1 MMAKQSVNSTASNT
15 PNGNGNGSVNW
26 NEEDMVI

>member
-1 MMAKQSVNSTASNT
+1 MMAKQSGNSTASNT
-15 PNGNGNGSVNW
+15 PNGNGSVNW